1 MDIIW
6 DEEENAWLQLHCGI
20 SFEEVA
26 GLILNREYL
35 DILEHPKIAN
45 QYYFIVRIRDYTWVA
60 PFLIDDEDRIVLK
73 TAYPSRKFHKRYGG
87 AE

>member
-6 DEEENAWLQLHCGI
+6 DQEKNTWLQLNRGI
-20 SFEEVA
+20 SFEEIA

-35 DILEHPKIAN
+35 DILKHPRIAD
-45 QYYFIVRIRDYTWVA
+45 QYYFIVRIRKYTWVA
-60 PFLIDDEDRIVLK
+60 PFIVDDDDRIVLK

-87 AE
+87 TE